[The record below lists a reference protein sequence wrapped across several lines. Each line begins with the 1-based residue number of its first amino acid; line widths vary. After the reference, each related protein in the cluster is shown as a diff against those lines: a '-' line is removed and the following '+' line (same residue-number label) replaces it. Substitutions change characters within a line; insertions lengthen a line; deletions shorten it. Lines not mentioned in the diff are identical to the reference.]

1 MDSSTDS
8 QMETLQ
14 KNLFQW
20 SKLDKELKELNK
32 QCSEIRK
39 KKEKLQSKICP
50 LIQSEQLEDNIFSI
64 PSLNTNICYK
74 EQKTSESMSY
84 KFLEEKFNEF
94 FDTPD
99 KAAILL
105 QYIKDN
111 RKQEVSHVLKSSLLK
126 E

>member
-1 MDSSTDS
+1 MDSSADS
-8 QMETLQ
+8 QMDTLQ

-84 KFLEEKFNEF
+84 KFLEEKFNDF

-111 RKQEVSHVLKSSLLK
+111 RKQELSHVLKSSLLK

>member
-1 MDSSTDS
+1 MDSSADS
-8 QMETLQ
+8 QMDTLQ

-64 PSLNTNICYK
+64 PSLHTNICYK
-74 EQKTSESMSY
+74 QQKTSESMSY
-84 KFLEEKFNEF
+84 KFLEEKFNDF

-111 RKQEVSHVLKSSLLK
+111 RKQEITHVLKSSLLK

>member
-1 MDSSTDS
+1 MDSSIDS
-8 QMETLQ
+8 QMDTLQ

-32 QCSEIRK
+32 QCAEIRK
-39 KKEKLQSKICP
+39 KKEKLQAKICP

-64 PSLNTNICYK
+64 SSLNMNICYK
-74 EQKTSESMSY
+74 EQKTSESISY
-84 KFLEEKFNEF
+84 KFLEEKFNDF

-111 RKQEVSHVLKSSLLK
+111 RKQEVTHVLKSSLLK

>member
-1 MDSSTDS
+1 MDSSADS
-8 QMETLQ
+8 QMDTLQ

-32 QCSEIRK
+32 QCAEIRK
-39 KKEKLQSKICP
+39 KKEKLQANICP
-50 LIQSEQLEDNIFSI
+50 IIQSEQLEDNIFSI
-64 PSLNTNICYK
+64 PSLNMNICYK
-74 EQKTSESMSY
+74 EQKTTESMSY
-84 KFLEEKFNEF
+84 KFLEEKFNDF

-111 RKQEVSHVLKSSLLK
+111 RKQEVNHVLKSSLLK